1 MHDIRFIRDNP
12 EAFDAGLKAR
22 FLAPQSAD
30 ILALDAKRREAIT
43 RQQEAEQGR
52 NALSKQIGQA
62 KAKGDEAEFERLR
75 AEVDRL
81 KTVLEEAG
89 EEAAK
94 YDEAL
99 NEHLAGIPNLPEE
112 GVPVGEDEDANE
124 EVRGWGE
131 PRDFAFTPKDHT
143 DLGEGLGWLDF
154 DAAAKI
160 SGARFAVLKGGLA
173 RLERALAQFMLD
185 LHTSEHG
192 YTEVSPP
199 YMVKYNAMYG
209 TGQLPKFEDDLF
221 QIHTEILKLKSEYEI
236 KKSVYEK
243 HGAIDR
249 QVDQILQFFNER
261 ANNAIKDGF
270 DTRWVAPVFEKIREW
285 FALNS
290 KQFLADSDG
299 FAELSKRFEDLERGG
314 VVDRRFLIPTAE
326 VPLTNLVRDAIH
338 EEGQF
343 PLRMTAHTPCFRA
356 EAGSAGRDTR
366 GLIRQHQF
374 HKVEMVSIT
383 TPEQS
388 AEELDRMTGCAE
400 EVLRRLELPY
410 RVMLLS
416 SGDMGFSAKRT
427 YDIEVW
433 LPSQNT
439 YREIS
444 SCSNCG
450 DFQARRMNA
459 RFRREGEKKP
469 DFLHTLNGSG
479 VAVGRAM
486 LAVMENHQNEDG
498 SINIPAA
505 LQPYMGG
512 LTKLER
518 SA

>member
-30 ILALDAKRREAIT
+30 VLALDARRREAIT

-75 AEVDRL
+75 GEVDRL

-89 EEAAK
+89 IEAVK

-99 NEHLAGIPNLPEE
+99 NQHLAGLPNLPEE
-112 GVPVGEDEDANE
+112 GVPVGEDEEANE
-124 EVRGWGE
+124 EIRGWGE
-131 PRDFAFTPKDHT
+131 PREFSFTPKDHS

-154 DAAAKI
+154 DAAAKM

-185 LHTSEHG
+185 LHTTEHG

-199 YMVKYNAMYG
+199 YMVRDEAMFG
-209 TGQLPKFEDDLF
+209 TGQLPKFADDLF
-221 QIHTEILKLKSEYEI
+221 RTTD
-236 KKSVYEK
+236 
-243 HGAIDR
+243 DR
-249 QVDQILQFFNER
+249 
-261 ANNAIKDGF
+261 
-270 DTRWVAPVFEKIREW
+270 W
-285 FALNS
+285 
-290 KQFLADSDG
+290 
-299 FAELSKRFEDLERGG
+299 
-314 VVDRRFLIPTAE
+314 LIPTAE

-388 AEELDRMTGCAE
+388 ADELDRMTGCAE

-416 SGDMGFSAKRT
+416 SGDMGFGAKRT

-433 LPSQNT
+433 LPSQST

-498 SINIPAA
+498 SINIPTA

-512 LTKLER
+512 LTMLER
-518 SA
+518 GA